1 MPTVRKFFKLGEDKK
16 LKIVEERHLK
26 EPKKEEK
33 DKLISMFSL
42 ASELGFS
49 ISLPLVGGAFLG
61 RYLDSRLNSSPKI
74 TLSLI
79 FFGLLLGMMNIYMII
94 KKESE
99 RE

>member
-1 MPTVRKFFKLGEDKK
+1 VPTVRKFFRLGEDKK
-16 LKIVEERHLK
+16 LEIVEEKKLK
-26 EPKKEEK
+26 EQKKEEK
-33 DKLISMFSL
+33 DRLISMFSL

-61 RYLDSRLNSSPKI
+61 RYLDDKLHTSPKI

-79 FFGLLLGMMNIYMII
+79 FFGLVLGMMNIYMII

-99 RE
+99 KN